1 MTFPPHLLTQM
12 PDLQETLP
20 KQQFKLTRVGVK
32 NLRTE
37 LKVQGKGGVLTLFP
51 TVEMYV
57 DLPSTRRGVHLS
69 RDPESLHEAIEEG
82 TRRRVPSIEDFCE
95 NLARSL
101 LRKHDYATHAEVRL
115 ESDYVIP
122 RSAPG
127 QSFSVKEPCQ
137 LLATANATREGTAI
151 SVSRAVGVRVVGFT
165 ACPCTQELLR
175 TLTRDRLKKLGYE
188 RKQVEEFLENSV
200 CATHTQRTTGSI
212 LITCPPG
219 KRVDMEDLATI
230 LEGSMSGQ
238 TYTIL
243 KRPAEASVVEAA
255 HRRTM
260 FTEDV
265 VREALLAVA
274 KRYEDFPDDVGV
286 FVQMFSNESVHRHDI
301 IAERTTTLGEIR
313 REMRSGPREAP

>member
-1 MTFPPHLLTQM
+1 MTFPPHLLKQM
-12 PDLQETLP
+12 TDLQESLP

-37 LKVQGKGGVLTLFP
+37 LKVQGKGGVITLFP
-51 TVEMYV
+51 KVEMYV

-69 RDPESLHEAIEEG
+69 RDPESLHEVIEE
-82 TRRRVPSIEDFCE
+82 TKTKVYSIEDFCE
-95 NLARSL
+95 SLARSL
-101 LRKHDYATHAEVRL
+101 LKKHDYATQSEVQL
-115 ESDYVIP
+115 ESDYVTP

-127 QSFSVKEPCQ
+127 QTLVVKEPCE
-137 LLATANATREGTAI
+137 LLATANATREGSDI

-175 TLTRDRLKKLGYE
+175 TLTRDRLKKLGYD
-188 RKQVEEFLENSV
+188 RKQIEEVLENSV

-212 LITCPPG
+212 LIACPPG
-219 KRVDMEDLATI
+219 RQVDVEDLATI
-230 LEGSMSGQ
+230 LENSMSGQ

-255 HRRTM
+255 HRRSM

-265 VREALLAVA
+265 VREALLAVSR
-274 KRYEDFPDDVGV
+274 KYEGFPDDVGV

-301 IAERTTTLGEIR
+301 IAERVTTLGEIR
-313 REMRSGPREAP
+313 LEMAGNPKEGL

>member
-1 MTFPPHLLTQM
+1 LTFPPHLLTQM
-12 PDLQETLP
+12 IDLQESLP

-37 LKVQGKGGVLTLFP
+37 LKVQGKGGVITLFP
-51 TVEMYV
+51 RVEMYV

-69 RDPESLHEAIEEG
+69 RDPESLQEVIEEMK
-82 TRRRVPSIEDFCE
+82 TKVYSIEDFCE
-95 NLARSL
+95 SLARSL
-101 LRKHDYATHAEVRL
+101 LKKHDYATQAEVHL

-127 QSFSVKEPCQ
+127 QPLVMKEPCE
-137 LLATANATREGTAI
+137 LLATANATKEGSDI
-151 SVSRAVGVRVVGFT
+151 SVRRAVGVRVVGFT

-175 TLTRDRLKKLGYE
+175 TLTRDRLKKLGYDRE
-188 RKQVEEFLENSV
+188 KIEEILENSV

-212 LITCPPG
+212 LVACPPG
-219 KRVDMEDLATI
+219 KRVDVEDLATI
-230 LEGSMSGQ
+230 LENSMSGQ

-243 KRPAEASVVEAA
+243 KRPAEASIVEAA
-255 HRRTM
+255 HRRPM

-265 VREALLAVA
+265 VREALLAVS
-274 KRYEDFPDDVGV
+274 KKYEDFPDDVSV

-301 IAERTTTLGEIR
+301 IAERATSLGEIR
-313 REMRSGPREAP
+313 LEMGRDSREGS

>member
-1 MTFPPHLLTQM
+1 MTFPPHLLTHM
-12 PDLQETLP
+12 IDLQESLP

-32 NLRTE
+32 NLHTE
-37 LKVQGKGGVLTLFP
+37 LKVQGKGGVITLFP

-69 RDPESLHEAIEEG
+69 RDPESLHEVIEE
-82 TRRRVPSIEDFCE
+82 TKTKVYSIEDFCE
-95 NLARSL
+95 SLARNL
-101 LRKHDYATHAEVRL
+101 LKKHDYATQAEVHL

-127 QSFSVKEPCQ
+127 QTLVIKEPCE
-137 LLATANATREGTAI
+137 LLATANATREGSNI
-151 SVSRAVGVRVVGFT
+151 IVSRAVGVRVVGFT

-175 TLTRDRLKKLGYE
+175 TLTHDRLKKLGYE
-188 RKQVEEFLENSV
+188 GKRIEEILQNTV

-212 LITCPPG
+212 LMACPRRR
-219 KRVDMEDLATI
+219 RVDVEDLATI
-230 LEGSMSGQ
+230 LESAMSGQ

-255 HRRTM
+255 HRRPM

-265 VREALLAVA
+265 VREALLAVS
-274 KRYEDFPDDVGV
+274 KKYEDFPDDVGV

-301 IAERTTTLGEIR
+301 IAERATTLGEIR
-313 REMRSGPREAP
+313 LEIEHNSKEGS

>member
-1 MTFPPHLLTQM
+1 LTFPPHLLTQM
-12 PDLQETLP
+12 IDLQESLP

-32 NLRTE
+32 NLHTE
-37 LKVQGKGGVLTLFP
+37 LKVQGKDGVITLFP

-69 RDPESLHEAIEEG
+69 RDPESLHEVIEES
-82 TRRRVPSIEDFCE
+82 TRSKVYSIEEFCE
-95 NLARSL
+95 NLARNL
-101 LRKHDYATHAEVRL
+101 LEKHDYATQAEVHM
-115 ESDYVIP
+115 ESQYVIP

-127 QSFSVKEPCQ
+127 QTLVIKEPCE
-137 LLATANATREGTAI
+137 LLATANATREGTNI
-151 SVSRAVGVRVVGFT
+151 SVKRAVGIRVVGFT

-175 TLTRDRLKKLGYE
+175 TLTRDRLKRLGYE
-188 RKQVEEFLENSV
+188 KKQIEQVLENSV

-212 LITCPPG
+212 LITCPKG
-219 KRVDMEDLATI
+219 KQVNVEDLATI
-230 LEGSMSGQ
+230 LEYSMSGQ

-265 VREALLAVA
+265 VREALLAVSN
-274 KRYEDFPDDVGV
+274 KYGDLPDDVGV

-313 REMRSGPREAP
+313 REMKHNPKAAL